1 MSELCRLRRSEGY
14 GVCDDVEAKV
24 YKARRSDTPSSYGI
38 SFRSVSSD
46 RSSSSFVRFSLR

>member
-1 MSELCRLRRSEGY
+1 MHELCRLRRSEGY